1 MIFGKKELWFI
12 DIGSSR
18 LKIMSMRHRPKPVI
32 KKVNLIDYYQT
43 GLVSR
48 PEDLSANII
57 VQILKNMMRAMKC
70 NVHLVRAILSSPG
83 AIVRTLE
90 IPLVSEDDLKS
101 VIRYNLSGLVPYSA
115 ETADFDYTVWQTDRE
130 KKVQTVIVSVAPPEE
145 IKQLTEIL
153 SRVGLEPILLSLDS
167 FAIYNSCALFKDW
180 DDQTVAF
187 VHIGARR
194 TQIIYF
200 TPEKPPFFHAIN
212 NGADD
217 ITNTIVKTFQT
228 SYLNAE
234 ELKINQTSSKTANSV
249 ENSSAFNRFCQKL
262 VSQITAALHDIEI
275 SHQLQAMTAPLKRI
289 ILTGGGAPTRELA
302 FLLAQQMRVPV
313 KMWNPFLTP
322 QVEIAAPELNQSWG
336 WHFLPALGLA
346 CQEGLCG

>member
-1 MIFGKKELWFI
+1 MIFSKKELWI
-12 DIGSSR
+12 VDIGSSR
-18 LKIMSMRHRPKPVI
+18 LKLMSMRPRPKPVI

-48 PEDLSANII
+48 PEDLSENII
-57 VQILKNMMRAMKC
+57 VQILKDILHTVKC
-70 NVHLVRAILSSPG
+70 NTHIVRAILSSQS

-90 IPLVSEDDLKS
+90 IPLVAEDDLKS

-115 ETADFDYTVWQTDRE
+115 ETAEFDYTVWQTDYE
-130 KKVQTVIVSVAPPEE
+130 HKVQIVIVSIAPPEE
-145 IKQLTEIL
+145 IKFLTEIL
-153 SRVGLEPILLSLDS
+153 SRVGLEPILLSMDLL
-167 FAIYNSCALFKDW
+167 AIYNSCALFKDW
-180 DDQTVAF
+180 DERTVAF

-200 TPEKPPFFHAIN
+200 TPGKPPFFHVIN

-217 ITNTIVKTFQT
+217 ITNNIAKSYQT
-228 SYLNAE
+228 SFLNAE
-234 ELKINQTSSKTANSV
+234 DLKLNPTLSKTAKSV
-249 ENSSAFNRFCQKL
+249 ESSSVFNRFCQKL

-275 SHQLQAMTAPLKRI
+275 SHQLQTLTAPLKRI

-313 KMWNPFLTP
+313 KMWNPFLSP
-322 QVEIAAPELNQSWG
+322 EIEIAVPELDQSWG
-336 WHFLPALGLA
+336 WHFLPTLGLA

>member
-1 MIFGKKELWFI
+1 MIFSKKELWFV

-18 LKIMSMRHRPKPVI
+18 LKIMSMQYRPKPVI
-32 KKVNLIDYYQT
+32 KKLTLIDYYQT

-57 VQILKNMMRAMKC
+57 VQILKDTMRAMKC
-70 NVHLVRAILSSPG
+70 NVHIVRAILSSPG
-83 AIVRTLE
+83 TIVRTLE

-115 ETADFDYTVWQTDRE
+115 ETAEFDYTIWQTDRE
-130 KKVQTVIVSVAPPEE
+130 NKVQTVIVSIVPPEE

-153 SRVGLEPILLSLDS
+153 NRVSLEPILLNMDLL
-167 FAIYNSCALFKDW
+167 AIYNSCALFKDW

-187 VHIGARR
+187 VHIGARH

-200 TPEKPPFFHAIN
+200 TPEKPPFFHVIN

-217 ITNTIVKTFQT
+217 ITNNIAKTFQT

-234 ELKINQTSSKTANSV
+234 ELKITQKPSKTAKPVERSSV
-249 ENSSAFNRFCQKL
+249 INRFCQKL

-275 SHQLQAMTAPLKRI
+275 SRQLQTITAPLKRI

-302 FLLAQQMRVPV
+302 FLLAQQMLVPV
-313 KMWNPFLTP
+313 KMWNPFVSP
-322 QVEIAAPELNQSWG
+322 EIEIAVPELNQSWG
-336 WHFLPALGLA
+336 WHFLPTLGLA